1 MYGASP
7 LGLALCCRIAFFGA
21 LGPVGIGGSW
31 DAGGVVGGV
40 VARGVVVCPGEEEN
54 LEDMLDN
61 HEFRRVFGDG
71 DPDFGTLA
79 FKVAVFS
86 VEVLL
91 EKPGLCAGIGLGDV
105 EVAVRNGSDG
115 S

>member
-1 MYGASP
+1 M
-7 LGLALCCRIAFFGA
+7 
-21 LGPVGIGGSW
+21 
-31 DAGGVVGGV
+31 
-40 VARGVVVCPGEEEN
+40 VCPGEEEN

-61 HEFRRVFGDG
+61 HEFRLEFGDG
-71 DPDFGTLA
+71 DPDLGMLP

-91 EKPGLCAGIGLGDV
+91 EKPGLCAAIGLGGVDV
-105 EVAVRNGSDG
+105 VVGDGSDG